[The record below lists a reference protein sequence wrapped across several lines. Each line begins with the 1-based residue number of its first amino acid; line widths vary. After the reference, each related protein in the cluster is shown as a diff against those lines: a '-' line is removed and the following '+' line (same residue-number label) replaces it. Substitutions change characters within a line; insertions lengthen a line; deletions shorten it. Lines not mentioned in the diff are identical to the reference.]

1 MIGDQQSLS
10 EQLDRF
16 HKGMVQRMCGRD
28 VEALSGLEEELRRAG
43 VGQDV
48 LQPGDTAPEFSL
60 PDQHGKQVRLTDC
73 LEHGPVVLV
82 FFRGGWCPFC
92 ALTLRAWQ
100 DALDGLHDAGGDLL
114 AVSPQPCSGCSQT
127 AERDLLAFSVLS
139 DHGCKVA
146 DSYRIAF
153 DMPEAARPLY
163 AKLGHDLPRINGTG
177 TWRLPLPASFVIGT
191 DRRIALTH
199 SQIANWKRLDP
210 GDAVAAVRRVNAQG
224 AQAEPFKPGCRSPGS
239 RSK

>member
-1 MIGDQQSLS
+1 MIGNRQSLS

-28 VEALSGLEEELRRAG
+28 VEALSGLDEELKRAG

-48 LQPGDTAPEFSL
+48 LRPGDTAPEFSL
-60 PDQHGKQVRLTDC
+60 PDQHGTSVRLADR
-73 LEHGPVVLV
+73 LALGPVVLV

-100 DALDGLHDAGGDLL
+100 DALDELHDAGGDLL

-139 DHGCKVA
+139 DRGCQVA
-146 DSYRIAF
+146 DSYRVAF
-153 DMPEAARPLY
+153 DMPQSVRPLY
-163 AKLGHDLPRINGTG
+163 ARLGHDLPRING
-177 TWRLPLPASFVIGT
+177 TWRLPLPASFVIGR
-191 DRRIALTH
+191 DSRIALTH
-199 SQIANWKRLDP
+199 AAIASWQRLDP
-210 GDAVAAVRRVNAQG
+210 GDAIAAVRRVSAQG
-224 AQAEPFKPGCRSPGS
+224 AEAAPS
-239 RSK
+239 